1 MVMAGRSIAAARCT
15 MPIRSGSSTSP
26 TGCRSTPGRPTIP
39 RSNRRRCSSA
49 SQRKARRLH
58 RWRRPRKRLDG
69 DVFWP
74 GPQRVVPANAGTHT
88 AWTHVLALEQR
99 PFFNIEARGY
109 GFLRSQGRPGA
120 SWCRPWLAGMP
131 MTHPGEKF
139 YPEGVHWDDPIA
151 RGTLPDLLSKASV
164 QYGARP
170 AIEFR
175 DRPISFTE
183 LEAMV
188 EVAASAFLRAGY
200 GKNTSVALFLGNSPD
215 HPVNFFGALKA
226 GARIVPLSPLDGE
239 RALSHKLGDSG
250 APILVTSDLSALL
263 PMALKF
269 LEKGLLDR
277 LIVCEDDNWGA
288 VGNPHTPIPANPA
301 ITTFRAFAEGATKPM
316 QWPAIAADD
325 VALLQYTGGT
335 TGLPKGAMLSHGNL
349 TSAVS
354 IYDVWG
360 KAARAK
366 RDAVER
372 VICVL
377 PLFHI
382 YALTVILLRSLTRG
396 DLISLHQRFDVE
408 AVMRDIEVK
417 RATAFPG
424 VPTMWIAI
432 ASLPDLESRDL
443 SSLVSCGSGGA
454 PLPVEVA
461 RIFERKV
468 GMKLKSGWGMTETC
482 SPGTGHPKEGPD
494 KPGSIGL
501 MLPGIEMDVVSLEDP
516 RQLMPVGEVGEIRIR
531 GPNVTKG
538 YWNRPKETAEAF
550 VGDRFLTGD
559 IGYMDEDGYFYLVD
573 RKKDMIISGGFN
585 VYPSVI
591 ESATYEHPDVE
602 EVVVIGIP
610 DTYRGEAAKAFV
622 KLRRGAKTLDLEG
635 LNAFLADKIG
645 RHEMP
650 TALEIRDSLP
660 RTPVGKLS
668 KKELIEEERKKHDEA
683 PAPAPEPLKRAR
695 S

>member
-1 MVMAGRSIAAARCT
+1 
-15 MPIRSGSSTSP
+15 
-26 TGCRSTPGRPTIP
+26 
-39 RSNRRRCSSA
+39 
-49 SQRKARRLH
+49 
-58 RWRRPRKRLDG
+58 
-69 DVFWP
+69 
-74 GPQRVVPANAGTHT
+74 
-88 AWTHVLALEQR
+88 
-99 PFFNIEARGY
+99 
-109 GFLRSQGRPGA
+109 
-120 SWCRPWLAGMP
+120 
-131 MTHPGEKF
+131 MTHPGEQF

-151 RGTLPDLLSKASV
+151 RGTLPDLLSKAAAD
-164 QYGARP
+164 YGARP

-175 DRPISFTE
+175 DRPISYAE

-188 EVAASAFLRAGY
+188 EVAASALLRAGY
-200 GKNTSVALFLGNSPD
+200 GNNHSVALFLGNSPD

-226 GARIVPLSPLDGE
+226 GARVVHLSPLDGE
-239 RALSHKLGDSG
+239 RALSHKLSDSG
-250 APILVTSDLSALL
+250 ARILVTSNLAALL

-269 LEKGLLDR
+269 LDKGLLDR
-277 LIVCEDDNWGA
+277 LIVCEDDHWGA
-288 VGNPHTPIPANPA
+288 VGNPHTPIPDSPS
-301 ITTFRAFAEGATKPM
+301 IVTFKTFVEGATSPP
-316 QWPAIAADD
+316 QWPHIDAAD

-360 KAARAK
+360 KAAQAK
-366 RDAVER
+366 RSAVER

-382 YALTVILLRSLTRG
+382 YALTVILLRSLERG

-461 RIFERKV
+461 RIFERKTS
-468 GMKLKSGWGMTETC
+468 MKLKSGWGMTETC
-482 SPGTGHPKEGPD
+482 SPGTGHPSDGPE

-501 MLPGIEMDVVSLEDP
+501 MLPGIEMDVVALDDP
-516 RQLMPVGEVGEIRIR
+516 GKALPPGEVGEIRIK

-538 YWNRPKETAEAF
+538 YWNRPTETAEAF

-559 IGYMDEDGYFYLVD
+559 IGYMDKDGYFYLVD

-585 VYPSVI
+585 VYPQMI
-591 ESATYEHPDVE
+591 EQAIYEHPAVR
-602 EVVVIGIP
+602 EVIVIGIP
-610 DTYRGEAAKAFV
+610 DGYRGEAAKAFV
-622 KLRRGAKTLDLEG
+622 KLRNGGVPFTLEELK
-635 LNAFLADKIG
+635 AFLAGKLG
-645 RHEMP
+645 KHEIP
-650 TALEIRDSLP
+650 TALDFVDDLP
-660 RTPVGKLS
+660 RTSVGKLS
-668 KKELIEEERKKHDEA
+668 RHELRNQLPVQQ
-683 PAPAPEPLKRAR
+683 PAQPKQQQLGSGGRL
-695 S
+695 